1 MTELPKSTKSAMYRP
16 MISLDLPVVVAMER
30 EVYRT
35 DAWSVGQFKEELANV
50 PKNRHYL
57 VALNEKSEV
66 VGYAG
71 VFSPDIGLDADV
83 LTLTVAPAYR
93 RHGIGRAMLKE
104 LISWAQ
110 ERKAPAIYLEVREG
124 NEEAS
129 PLYLSEG
136 FEAISSRSNYYSL
149 GVDAVV
155 MRKEFK

>member
-1 MTELPKSTKSAMYRP
+1 MTTYRP
-16 MISLDLPVVVAMER
+16 MNLLDLPVVVAMER

-35 DAWSVGQFKEELANV
+35 DAWTVAQFKEELANV
-50 PKNRHYL
+50 PKNRLYI
-57 VALNEKSEV
+57 VGVNEKSEI

-71 VFSPDIGLDADV
+71 VFSPDVALDADV
-83 LTLTVAPAYR
+83 LTLTVLPNLR
-93 RHGIGRAMLKE
+93 RLGIGRAMLRD
-104 LISWAQ
+104 LIAWAQ

-136 FEAISSRSNYYSL
+136 FQPISRRSNYYSF

-155 MRKEFK
+155 MKKELA